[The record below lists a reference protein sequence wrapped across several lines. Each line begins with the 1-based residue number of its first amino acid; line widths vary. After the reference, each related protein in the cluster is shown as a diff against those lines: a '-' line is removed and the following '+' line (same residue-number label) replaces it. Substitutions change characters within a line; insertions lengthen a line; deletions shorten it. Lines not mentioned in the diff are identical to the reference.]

1 MQDLMIARKITCSLC
16 DYNRL
21 RSLLTT
27 AQRYGLIRPALLRM
41 LEDELSR
48 AEIVAPEE
56 VPPYVVTMNTCVLL
70 TDMATNE
77 RMQYA
82 LVYPADENIPHGRLS
97 ILSELGAAII
107 GFSVGDTIEW
117 NFADGT
123 RYIRIDMILY
133 QPEAVRHYE

>member
-1 MQDLMIARKITCSLC
+1 MQDLMIARKITCTLC

-41 LEDELSR
+41 LEDELGR
-48 AEIVAPEE
+48 AEIVASEE
-56 VPPYVVTMNTCVLL
+56 VPPYVVTMNTCVCL
-70 TDMATNE
+70 TDLATGAS
-77 RMQYA
+77 MQYK
-82 LVYPADENIPHGRLS
+82 LVYPDDEDIRQGRLS

-117 NFADGT
+117 NFADGP

-133 QPEAVRHYE
+133 QPEAVHHFE

>member
-1 MQDLMIARKITCSLC
+1 MQDLMIARQITCSLC

-56 VPPYVVTMNTCVLL
+56 VPPYVVTMNTCVCL

-77 RMQYA
+77 RMQYT
-82 LVYPADENIPHGRLS
+82 LVYPADEDVLQSRLS

-107 GFSVGDTIEW
+107 GFSVGDIIEW
-117 NFADGT
+117 NFANGT